1 MVHIPHYSLGWGR
14 TWNKTTPRPPVI
26 NAINIDIYDEAECQK
41 KYPKRKLNFT
51 NQLCAGK
58 EVSMEEGI
66 VNECFEFQATRSKLQ
81 TFCHGKLK

>member
-58 EVSMEEGI
+58 EVSIEN
-66 VNECFEFQATRSKLQ
+66 VLSSRLPAQNYNTDFLSWKT
-81 TFCHGKLK
+81 